1 MRPTIS
7 DVAKQ
12 SGVSTAT
19 VSRIINGQSGYTEE
33 TRQKVLNIIQEMG
46 YRPNA
51 VARGLVKKRTNT
63 IGVLLPSL
71 SSRLASALLKG
82 IESSAH
88 QLDYSVII
96 CDTES
101 NGKRT
106 VEYLDVLSEKQ
117 IDGIIITSEWLK
129 DVFEEAIVKMKI
141 PVVLVLTTS
150 SHLQIPYI
158 KVDDYQASYQ
168 ATEYLIGKGHK
179 EIGMISGSKT
189 DKLAGLPRI
198 EGYKQALTDNSLT
211 ISENHIAYG
220 DFAYRSGMRCMQ
232 ELLKKAPEITAV
244 FAASDEMAVGALSC
258 AYRKGVKVPDDLS
271 IIGYD
276 DTQDAEMAI
285 PPLTTIH
292 QPIYEMGEKAV
303 EMLLNTKGAV
313 ESVIMPHHIIERDSV
328 IRME

>member
-1 MRPTIS
+1 MRPTIN

-33 TRQKVLNIIQEMG
+33 TREKVLEIIQEMG
-46 YRPNA
+46 YKPNA
-51 VARGLVKKRTNT
+51 IARGLVNKRTNT

-71 SSRLASALLKG
+71 SSRLSSALLKG
-82 IESSAH
+82 IENSAH

-101 NGKRT
+101 DGKRT
-106 VEYLDVLSEKQ
+106 IEYLDVLSEKQ

-129 DVFEEAIVKMKI
+129 DLYEEAIVKMKI
-141 PVVLVLTTS
+141 PVVLVLTAS

-211 ISENHIAYG
+211 ISENRIAYG
-220 DFAYRSGMRCMQ
+220 DFAYRSGMRCME
-232 ELLKKAPEITAV
+232 ELMKKAPEITAV

-258 AYRKGVKVPDDLS
+258 AYKKGVKVPDDLS

-292 QPIYEMGEKAV
+292 QPIYEMGKKAV
-303 EMLLNTKGAV
+303 EMLLNTKGTV
-313 ESVIMPHHIIERDSV
+313 ESVIMPHHIVERDSV

>member
-1 MRPTIS
+1 MRPTIN
-7 DVAKQ
+7 DVAKKA
-12 SGVSTAT
+12 GVSTAT
-19 VSRIINGQSGYTEE
+19 VSRIINGQSGYTEK
-33 TRQKVLNIIQEMG
+33 TREKVLEIIQEMG
-46 YRPNA
+46 YKPNA
-51 VARGLVKKRTNT
+51 IARGLVNKRTNT

-71 SSRLASALLKG
+71 SSRLSSALLKG
-82 IESSAH
+82 IENSAH

-101 NGKRT
+101 DGKRT
-106 VEYLDVLSEKQ
+106 IEYLDVLSEKQ

-129 DVFEEAIVKMKI
+129 DLYEEAIVKMKI
-141 PVVLVLTTS
+141 PVVLVLTAS

-168 ATEYLIGKGHK
+168 ATEYLVGKGHK

-211 ISENHIAYG
+211 ISENRIAYG
-220 DFAYRSGMRCMQ
+220 DFAYRSGMRCME
-232 ELLKKAPEITAV
+232 ELMKKAPEITAV

-258 AYRKGVKVPDDLS
+258 AYKKGVKVPDDLS

>member
-1 MRPTIS
+1 MRPTLN

-19 VSRIINGQSGYTEE
+19 VSRIINGQSGYTEK
-33 TRQKVLNIIQEMG
+33 TRQKVLNIIQKIG

-88 QLDYSVII
+88 KLDYSVII

-106 VEYLDVLSEKQ
+106 IEYLDVLSEKQ

-129 DVFEEAIVKMKI
+129 EVYEEAIMKMEI

-158 KVDDYQASYQ
+158 KVDDYLASYQ
-168 ATEYLIGKGHK
+168 ATEYLIEKGHRK
-179 EIGMISGSKT
+179 IGMISGRKK

-198 EGYKQALTDNSLT
+198 EGYKNAMSDHNLKF
-211 ISENHIAYG
+211 SESCITYG
-220 DFAYRSGMRCMQ
+220 DFAYKSGMSCMEKLLERFP
-232 ELLKKAPEITAV
+232 ELTAV

-258 AYRKGVKVPDDLS
+258 AYKRGIKVPDDLS

-285 PPLTTIH
+285 PPLTTVH
-292 QPIYEMGEKAV
+292 QPIYEMGKKAV
-303 EMLLNTKGAV
+303 AMLLSTKETV
-313 ESVIMPHHIIERDSV
+313 ESVIMPHHIVERDSV
-328 IRME
+328 RGIE

>member
-19 VSRIINGQSGYTEE
+19 VSRIINGQSGYTAK
-33 TRQKVLNIIQEMG
+33 TRQKVLEIIQEMG
-46 YRPNA
+46 YKPNA
-51 VARGLVKKRTNT
+51 IARGLVNKRTNT

-71 SSRLASALLKG
+71 SSRLSSALLKG
-82 IESSAH
+82 IENSAH

-101 NGKRT
+101 DGKRT
-106 VEYLDVLSEKQ
+106 IEYLDVLSEKQ

-129 DVFEEAIVKMKI
+129 DVYEETIAKMKI

-211 ISENHIAYG
+211 ISENRITYG
-220 DFAYRSGMRCMQ
+220 DFAYRSGMRCME

-258 AYRKGVKVPDDLS
+258 AYKKGVKVPDDLS

-276 DTQDAEMAI
+276 DTQEAEMAI
-285 PPLTTIH
+285 PPLTTVH
-292 QPIYEMGEKAV
+292 QPIYDMGKMAV
-303 EMLLNTKGAV
+303 EMLLNTKETVG
-313 ESVIMPHHIIERDSV
+313 SILMPHHIVERDSV
-328 IRME
+328 RKIE